1 MLLYIS
7 LLTIILSGLLVTYNW
22 RINKNTI
29 YLGGFFSIL
38 ATYGLT
44 HYFTIYTYSP
54 FWLAVFF
61 SNFSPFWFLAGPLL
75 FFYYR
80 GTLTDNASLKKWDI
94 VHFIPFLIQL
104 IGTFP
109 YLLTP
114 FSHKLEVAT
123 AILND
128 LNVITSIRVNWISSP
143 IVNFF
148 ARPILVFMYLGYIT
162 YMLWK
167 HNPKS
172 QRIKVPVQQY
182 KLIYRW
188 LIILAVTT
196 AILILNFFLL
206 SLSLSKQTVTATL
219 INGQFTHIFSGVAY
233 FSMSFMLLLFPRILY
248 GMPIYTANT
257 VNTVTEFS
265 SLETLKKET
274 NPIIE
279 PINIVAEVQ
288 LPKDDPF
295 YELVDKINTYLTKE
309 EPYVNPDFTINEL
322 AVALKVPVHHLSYC
336 LNTLMNVKFTTL
348 RTQLR
353 IQYAVK
359 LLDSGQA
366 DELSMDGIGKKSGF
380 STRSN
385 FYNAFKTE
393 TGMTPSEYLERKNK

>member
-29 YLGGFFSIL
+29 YLGAFFSIL

-44 HYFTIYTYSP
+44 HYFTIYAKSP
-54 FWLAVFF
+54 FWLAVFYN
-61 SNFSPFWFLAGPLL
+61 NFSPFWFLTGPLL
-75 FFYYR
+75 LFYYR
-80 GTLTDNASLKKWDI
+80 GTLTDNSKLRGADI
-94 VHFIPFLIQL
+94 IHFIPFLVQL
-104 IGTFP
+104 IGIFP

-114 FSHKLEVAT
+114 FSYKVDIA
-123 AILND
+123 AQILND
-128 LNVITSIRVNWISSP
+128 LNLITQFNVNWITKP
-143 IVNFF
+143 IVNFLG
-148 ARPILVFMYLGYIT
+148 RPILVFLYLGYIT

-167 HNPKS
+167 YSPQSH
-172 QRIKVPVQQY
+172 RIKVPVQQY

-188 LIILAVTT
+188 LIILAATT
-196 AILILNFFLL
+196 AILIFNFFLL

-219 INGQFTHIFSGVAY
+219 INSQFTHIFSGIAY
-233 FSMSFMLLLFPRILY
+233 FCMSFMLMLFPRILY
-248 GMPIYTANT
+248 GMPIYTTKSVVEINGP
-257 VNTVTEFS
+257 EK
-265 SLETLKKET
+265 LKKET
-274 NPIIE
+274 DPIIE
-279 PINIVAEVQ
+279 HSNIVAEVQ
-288 LPKDDPF
+288 LPQDDPF
-295 YELVDKINTYLTKE
+295 FELVDKITAYLTKE

-322 AVALKVPVHHLSYC
+322 AMALKVPVHHLSYC

-393 TGMTPSEYLERKNK
+393 TGLTPSEYLERKNK

>member
-54 FWLAVFF
+54 FWLAVFYN
-61 SNFSPFWFLAGPLL
+61 NFSPFWFLTGPLL
-75 FFYYR
+75 LFYYR
-80 GTLTDNASLKKWDI
+80 GTLTDNSRLKGTDI
-94 VHFIPFLIQL
+94 IHFIPFLVQL
-104 IGTFP
+104 IGIFP

-114 FSHKLEVAT
+114 FSYKVGIT
-123 AILND
+123 SQILND
-128 LNVITSIRVNWISSP
+128 LNLLTQFKVNWITP
-143 IVNFF
+143 PLVNFF

-167 HNPKS
+167 YNPQS
-172 QRIKVPVQQY
+172 QRIKVPLQQY

-188 LIILAVTT
+188 LIILAATT
-196 AILILNFFLL
+196 AILIFNFFLL

-219 INGQFTHIFSGVAY
+219 INDQFTHIFSGVAY
-233 FSMSFMLLLFPRILY
+233 FCMSFMLLLFPRILY
-248 GMPIYTANT
+248 GMPIYNANT
-257 VNTVTEFS
+257 VSEINNQER
-265 SLETLKKET
+265 LKKESNT
-274 NPIIE
+274 ILEVPNL
-279 PINIVAEVQ
+279 VAEVS
-288 LPKDDPF
+288 LPQDDPF
-295 YELVDKINTYLTKE
+295 YELVDKINVYLTKE

-322 AVALKVPVHHLSYC
+322 AVALKVPVHHVSYC

-348 RTQLR
+348 RSQMR

>member
-29 YLGGFFSIL
+29 YLGAFFSIL

-44 HYFTIYTYSP
+44 HYFTIYANSP
-54 FWLAVFF
+54 FWLAVFYN
-61 SNFSPFWFLAGPLL
+61 NFSPFWFLTGPLL
-75 FFYYR
+75 LFYYR
-80 GTLTDNASLKKWDI
+80 GTLTDNSRLKGTDI
-94 VHFIPFLIQL
+94 IHFIPFLVQL
-104 IGTFP
+104 IGIFP

-114 FSHKLEVAT
+114 FSYKIDIA
-123 AILND
+123 AQILND
-128 LNVITSIRVNWISSP
+128 LNLITQFKVNWITKP
-143 IVNFF
+143 IVNFLG
-148 ARPILVFMYLGYIT
+148 RPILVFLYLGYIT
-162 YMLWK
+162 YLLWLN
-167 HNPKS
+167 NPKS
-172 QRIKVPVQQY
+172 NRAKVPIQQF
-182 KLIYRW
+182 KLTYRW
-188 LIILAVTT
+188 LILLEVTT
-196 AILILNFFLL
+196 AILIINFFLL
-206 SLSLSKQTVTATL
+206 SLSLSKQTVTATMV
-219 INGQFTHIFSGVAY
+219 NAQFTHFFSGIAY
-233 FSMSFMLLLFPRILY
+233 FCMSFMLLLFPRILY

-257 VNTVTEFS
+257 ITEIS
-265 SLETLKKET
+265 SQEKLKKET
-274 NPIIE
+274 NPIVE

-288 LPKDDPF
+288 LPQDDPF

>member
-7 LLTIILSGLLVTYNW
+7 LLTIILSGLLITYNW

-29 YLGGFFSIL
+29 YLGAFFSIL

-44 HYFTIYTYSP
+44 HYFTIYTNSP
-54 FWLAVFF
+54 FWLAVFYN
-61 SNFSPFWFLAGPLL
+61 NFSPFWFLTGPLL
-75 FFYYR
+75 LFYYR
-80 GTLTDNASLKKWDI
+80 GTLTDNSKLRPSDI
-94 VHFIPFLIQL
+94 IHFIPFLLQL
-104 IGTFP
+104 VGIFP

-114 FSHKLEVAT
+114 FSYKVGIASQ
-123 AILND
+123 ILND
-128 LNVITSIRVNWISSP
+128 LNLLTQFKVNWITTP
-143 IVNFF
+143 LLNFF

-167 HNPKS
+167 YNPQS
-172 QRIKVPVQQY
+172 QRIKVPLQQY
-182 KLIYRW
+182 KLMYRW

-196 AILILNFFLL
+196 AILILNFFFL

-233 FSMSFMLLLFPRILY
+233 FCMSFMLLLFPRILY
-248 GMPIYTANT
+248 GMPIYNSNTA
-257 VNTVTEFS
+257 
-265 SLETLKKET
+265 LEIGSQERPKKET

-279 PINIVAEVQ
+279 PTNIVAEVQ

-295 YELVDKINTYLTKE
+295 YELVDKINAYLIKE
-309 EPYVNPDFTINEL
+309 EPFLNPDFTINEL

-353 IQYAVK
+353 IQYAAK

-366 DELSMDGIGKKSGF
+366 DDLSMDGIGKKSGF

-393 TGMTPSEYLERKNK
+393 TGMTPSEYLERKNN